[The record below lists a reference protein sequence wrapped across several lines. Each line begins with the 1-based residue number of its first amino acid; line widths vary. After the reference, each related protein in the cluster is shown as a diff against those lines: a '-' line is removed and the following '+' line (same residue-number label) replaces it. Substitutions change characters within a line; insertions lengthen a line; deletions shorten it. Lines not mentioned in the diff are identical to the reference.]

1 MLDEAVGV
9 GQLGGG
15 HALFIGGGQAA
26 VADVLHNGAGEQVGI
41 LQHDAKRGTQ
51 RVLFDGLDVVAVV
64 EDLTLLDVVEAVDQ
78 VGDGGL
84 TGAGRTDES
93 DLLARTAIEVDVVQ
107 DDFALI
113 VAEVHILKDDVALQ
127 LGVSDSAIGVL
138 LFPGPDAGGLVG
150 LGQGVVGLELGM
162 HQGDVALVDLGL
174 FIQQGEDTGA
184 ASQSHDD
191 CVQLHGDLS
200 DGLVEAL
207 IKGQEA
213 GQLAQR
219 QAADA
224 ADGQR
229 TADHSAEHIA
239 QVAQLAVDGHR
250 HQRVG
255 VGLVGAVEQLIVE
268 FVELLDGGI
277 LVAENLDDLLAVH
290 HFLDVAVDF
299 AQLLL
304 LLEEVLAGVAGE
316 ILGGQHHSADH
327 DQGQYAQRHAEV
339 KHGQKYAD
347 YRNDRIDQL
356 GQALA
361 DELAQGINIVGVD
374 RHDVAVG
381 VAVKIL
387 DGQCLH
393 VDEQVVAQTFQGS
406 LGDLGHGAV
415 LDEEG
420 QDAHAVEA
428 GHTGDGMQQAGE
440 IVALFGQQGQDVA
453 VDQSLHKQGA
463 LDLSEHAEQNTA
475 QHQDDLELVLLHHVG
490 QDALE
495 HLAGVLYFGAGACVA
510 AGAHFYYFRLLCH
523 QASPPFSSK
532 SPEPLVWLL

>member
-1 MLDEAVGV
+1 MPVDSLVSV
-9 GQLGGG
+9 
-15 HALFIGGGQAA
+15 
-26 VADVLHNGAGEQVGI
+26 
-41 LQHDAKRGTQ
+41 
-51 RVLFDGLDVVAVV
+51 RVSSAWNLACTRVMSPS
-64 EDLTLLDVVEAVDQ
+64 LT
-78 VGDGGL
+78 
-84 TGAGRTDES
+84 S
-93 DLLARTAIEVDVVQ
+93 D
-107 DDFALI
+107 F
-113 VAEVHILKDDVALQ
+113 
-127 LGVSDSAIGVL
+127 
-138 LFPGPDAGGLVG
+138 
-150 LGQGVVGLELGM
+150 
-162 HQGDVALVDLGL
+162 

-191 CVQLHGDLS
+191 RVQLHGDLS

-229 TADHSAEHIA
+229 TADHSAEHVA

-339 KHGQKYAD
+339 KHGQKI
-347 YRNDRIDQL
+347 R
-356 GQALA
+356 
-361 DELAQGINIVGVD
+361 
-374 RHDVAVG
+374 
-381 VAVKIL
+381 
-387 DGQCLH
+387 
-393 VDEQVVAQTFQGS
+393 
-406 LGDLGHGAV
+406 
-415 LDEEG
+415 
-420 QDAHAVEA
+420 
-428 GHTGDGMQQAGE
+428 
-440 IVALFGQQGQDVA
+440 
-453 VDQSLHKQGA
+453 
-463 LDLSEHAEQNTA
+463 
-475 QHQDDLELVLLHHVG
+475 
-490 QDALE
+490 
-495 HLAGVLYFGAGACVA
+495 
-510 AGAHFYYFRLLCH
+510 
-523 QASPPFSSK
+523 
-532 SPEPLVWLL
+532 

>member
-1 MLDEAVGV
+1 M
-9 GQLGGG
+9 
-15 HALFIGGGQAA
+15 
-26 VADVLHNGAGEQVGI
+26 
-41 LQHDAKRGTQ
+41 
-51 RVLFDGLDVVAVV
+51 
-64 EDLTLLDVVEAVDQ
+64 
-78 VGDGGL
+78 
-84 TGAGRTDES
+84 
-93 DLLARTAIEVDVVQ
+93 
-107 DDFALI
+107 
-113 VAEVHILKDDVALQ
+113 
-127 LGVSDSAIGVL
+127 
-138 LFPGPDAGGLVG
+138 
-150 LGQGVVGLELGM
+150 
-162 HQGDVALVDLGL
+162 
-174 FIQQGEDTGA
+174 
-184 ASQSHDD
+184 
-191 CVQLHGDLS
+191 
-200 DGLVEAL
+200 
-207 IKGQEA
+207 
-213 GQLAQR
+213 
-219 QAADA
+219 
-224 ADGQR
+224 
-229 TADHSAEHIA
+229 
-239 QVAQLAVDGHR
+239 
-250 HQRVG
+250 
-255 VGLVGAVEQLIVE
+255 EQLIVE

-327 DQGQYAQRHAEV
+327 DQGQHAQRHAEV

-374 RHDVAVG
+374 RHDVTVG

-387 DGQCLH
+387 NGQCLH
-393 VDEQVVAQTFQGS
+393 VDEQVVAQTFQGA

-415 LDEEG
+415 LDEDG
-420 QDAHAVEA
+420 QDTHAVEA

-463 LDLSEHAEQNTA
+463 LDLSEHAEQNAA

-495 HLAGVLYFGAGACVA
+495 HLSGVLYFGAGACVA
-510 AGAHFYYFRLLCH
+510 AGTHFYYFRLLCH